1 MSFAKP
7 RLTPKL
13 GRRNTDPSPRGV
25 APSVSLATKAAPPS
39 SQLAR
44 NSSNHVPNGRSQ
56 GYTTPSSTPAV
67 RATRPATTGPPPSK
81 PPMVLNGLKSR
92 RPPVA
97 TTVHVSTSSTQRTPP
112 GVSSS
117 DTHSSLTLLALN
129 GEYLQS
135 EWMLAVARD
144 NACQIRHAWDKEVG
158 SSMFYPQA
166 HPYSTVALSL
176 EQGGGALG
184 PFEHAFV
191 GHIHIQK
198 TNKFSFVSLSPPLWT
213 SFQPEPLPFQYVQ
226 IRTAL
231 SEALSEKIR
240 QEIELDR
247 WQYLTLF
254 ASTKAVENEI
264 RARLVTVL
272 PETAQK
278 LHLAARALER
288 AQTYLTIEGVSG
300 TKPEDFTHL
309 KVQIESRQAAFSE
322 IARHLQDDNSREMA
336 VLCQEVLANLH
347 AVRSSQGDANA
358 ALLSSSFRDREM
370 GFFLDSMAKR
380 PHFSLK
386 ATTLDGCL
394 IAFLLG
400 YTAPPEDPPHVIQY
414 EINQPSVFDDEN
426 HRSIRRRDFR
436 FIFPEFLPDPN
447 SEFRQPLAEKLARQD
462 LLRRRAQVEIP
473 LLYRTSA
480 LLTAV

>member
-144 NACQIRHAWDKEVG
+144 NACQIRHAWDKE
-158 SSMFYPQA
+158 
-166 HPYSTVALSL
+166 
-176 EQGGGALG
+176 
-184 PFEHAFV
+184 
-191 GHIHIQK
+191 
-198 TNKFSFVSLSPPLWT
+198 
-213 SFQPEPLPFQYVQ
+213 YVQ

-347 AVRSSQGDANA
+347 AVRSSQGDVHK
-358 ALLSSSFRDREM
+358 LVHELDQLSTREAS
-370 GFFLDSMAKR
+370 LQISQADAKNENPDTISDELELELVLPPR
-380 PHFSLK
+380 IPPPK
-386 ATTLDGCL
+386 L
-394 IAFLLG
+394 I
-400 YTAPPEDPPHVIQY
+400 
-414 EINQPSVFDDEN
+414 
-426 HRSIRRRDFR
+426 DF
-436 FIFPEFLPDPN
+436 
-447 SEFRQPLAEKLARQD
+447 
-462 LLRRRAQVEIP
+462 
-473 LLYRTSA
+473 
-480 LLTAV
+480 